1 MISKLENGCKNK
13 IKENLDIFIKN
24 FGKDLINISNKI
36 KNIIKNES
44 NNISGDLIILLN
56 SIEDKI
62 FNIEKNINDLLVNNL
77 LANIQSSFG
86 DNTLIKK
93 LEENL
98 NLNNIINI
106 INNLPEIIMAKINI
120 LSEEISKNVVI
131 KILPDINNKIL
142 NIFKSFKIRYQNDIR
157 PALDFINKIKIN
169 FDEIK
174 ENEFLKEKKM
184 MPINTFPIMKEMKK
198 QLNNIKSNVN
208 IKKEEILD
216 YTDYLIGFVY
226 NFYDSIFE
234 IENHYL
240 DALFKPCDNFMANFL
255 KINEKIEK
263 NINNIIFP
271 KVSSII
277 KDYLDIIR
285 NYCSNRIKKIKNY
298 GNKLVEKTDN
308 KINTLNNEVIKYEQ
322 KAVNAVEK
330 KYGNVRKCFE
340 KINFNKAE
348 TLMEEFTNLC
358 RDIKDYDEIEVSD
371 EIISE
376 LCYTIKNE
384 IKKIIRNSIEK
395 LKENRFLKFDF
406 NSLIEEIGLK

>member
-1 MISKLENGCKNK
+1 MIK
-13 IKENLDIFIKN
+13 F
-24 FGKDLINISNKI
+24 SNKI
-36 KNIIKNES
+36 KIIIKNES

-174 ENEFLKEKKM
+174 ENEFLKEKK
-184 MPINTFPIMKEMKK
+184 N
-198 QLNNIKSNVN
+198 
-208 IKKEEILD
+208 
-216 YTDYLIGFVY
+216 
-226 NFYDSIFE
+226 
-234 IENHYL
+234 
-240 DALFKPCDNFMANFL
+240 DAN
-255 KINEKIEK
+255 
-263 NINNIIFP
+263 
-271 KVSSII
+271 
-277 KDYLDIIR
+277 
-285 NYCSNRIKKIKNY
+285 
-298 GNKLVEKTDN
+298 
-308 KINTLNNEVIKYEQ
+308 
-322 KAVNAVEK
+322 
-330 KYGNVRKCFE
+330 
-340 KINFNKAE
+340 
-348 TLMEEFTNLC
+348 
-358 RDIKDYDEIEVSD
+358 
-371 EIISE
+371 
-376 LCYTIKNE
+376 
-384 IKKIIRNSIEK
+384 
-395 LKENRFLKFDF
+395 
-406 NSLIEEIGLK
+406 